1 MKRFVLAIALIASTV
16 AIGVFS
22 LIIVDSAEGKMSSE
36 LDNIIKWVN
45 EENPQQLN
53 TAIDNALTQWK
64 KEKPILNV
72 LIGQQ
77 ETNEITS
84 DLRMIEHFS
93 VTGDKSTLLLYTYEC
108 KTDLEKIKITNE
120 PSLSTIF

>member
-1 MKRFVLAIALIASTV
+1 MKRLVLAIALIASTV
-16 AIGVFS
+16 AIGVVS
-22 LIIVDSAEGKMSSE
+22 LVIVDRAEKKMSAE
-36 LDNIIKWVN
+36 LDNIIKCVI
-45 EENPQQLN
+45 EENPQQLS
-53 TAIDNALTQWK
+53 TAIDNTLTRWE
-64 KEKPILNV
+64 KEKPLLNI

-77 ETNEITS
+77 QTNQIIS

-93 VTGDKSTLLLYTYEC
+93 VNGDKSTLLLYAYEC

>member
-1 MKRFVLAIALIASTV
+1 MKRLVLAIALIASTV
-16 AIGVFS
+16 AIGVAS
-22 LIIVDSAEGKMSSE
+22 LIIVDRAEEKMSAR